1 MEMPMSLAETTL
13 VLIGEPNDLMR
24 ATARQA
30 EGHGARVVLGVPI
43 GTLDEDTA
51 GVPEVHRLDL
61 QEEEALQNFFEAMKS
76 FDHAVVFQSLGIQGV
91 QWELDTPSA
100 RSGFDEIFW
109 FPFMAAKR
117 AGPHLTERGSLT
129 FVCASSTRRP
139 MKGMSVV
146 GAANGALEALASV
159 LAVEM
164 APRRVNVI
172 NPGLYLQAANS
183 EEVHAVKEGKVGNIV
198 PGLLAPGVDQAEN
211 IARTVLHLANDAGIT
226 GSVVDAAVLMRGC
239 CTADVSGWVTIGG
252 C

>member
-1 MEMPMSLAETTL
+1 MSFAETTL
-13 VLIGEPNDLMR
+13 VLIGAPNDLMQ
-24 ATARQA
+24 ATVRQA
-30 EGHGARVVLGVPI
+30 LSQGARVVLGVPD
-43 GTLDEDTA
+43 GTADEATA
-51 GVPEVHRLDL
+51 GCSEVHRLDL
-61 QEEEALQNFFEAMKS
+61 QEERALQSFFEGVKS
-76 FDHAVVFQSLGIQGV
+76 FDHAIVFQSLGIHGV

-100 RSGFDEIFW
+100 RSDFDGIFW

-117 AGPHLTERGSLT
+117 ASPHLHERGSVT

-172 NPGLYLQAANS
+172 NPGLYLQASNS
-183 EEVHAVKEGKVGNIV
+183 EEVHAVKKGKVGNV
-198 PGLLAPGVDQAEN
+198 VSGLLAPGVDQAEN
-211 IARTVLHLANDAGIT
+211 IARTELHLTADTGIT
-226 GSVVDAAVLMRGC
+226 GSVVDAAVLMLGC
-239 CTADVSGWVTIGG
+239 CTADLKGWVTIGS